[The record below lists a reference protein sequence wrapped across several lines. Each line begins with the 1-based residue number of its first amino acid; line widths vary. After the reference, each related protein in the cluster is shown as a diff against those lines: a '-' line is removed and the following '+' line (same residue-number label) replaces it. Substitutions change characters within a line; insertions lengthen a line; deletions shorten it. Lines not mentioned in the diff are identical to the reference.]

1 MKKITYWLFLLIF
14 TISLTSLE
22 AQEKRQTT
30 AQEQEIEAK
39 LQTLFGLE
47 KEVFERRVNIS
58 AQQQSP
64 KALKMSSNSL
74 QRSTEIQSSHVQS
87 GFNLQGDLSCSQEQV
102 SNNFENGLFIEAGGQ
117 KVADDFCATCPDLPR
132 PIVITLPLQSSIV
145 LHAFSNSEPILP
157 DSLFSARASAFRTFL
172 AIDTLKEQDSIKT
185 ILIFDLES
193 QVRNYEM
200 LSKQDSLIL
209 NYRLQ
214 QVKLLNEQI
223 KLYDNRLKQVD
234 KWYNKPWV
242 GVVGGV
248 ITTLITIHVIDYSL
262 PK

>member
-1 MKKITYWLFLLIF
+1 MRIILIFLLTF
-14 TISLTSLE
+14 TTLKSYSQDIIEIPQDELE
-22 AQEKRQTT
+22 E
-30 AQEQEIEAK
+30 
-39 LQTLFGLE
+39 F
-47 KEVFERRVNIS
+47 
-58 AQQQSP
+58 
-64 KALKMSSNSL
+64 
-74 QRSTEIQSSHVQS
+74 
-87 GFNLQGDLSCSQEQV
+87 
-102 SNNFENGLFIEAGGQ
+102 
-117 KVADDFCATCPDLPR
+117 
-132 PIVITLPLQSSIV
+132 
-145 LHAFSNSEPILP
+145 
-157 DSLFSARASAFRTFL
+157 FL

-248 ITTLITIHVIDYSL
+248 VTTLITIHVIDYSL